1 MMTEGIKKRYEFVL
15 LFDVENGNPNG
26 DPDAGNMPRI
36 DAETSYGLVTDVC
49 LKRKIRNYV
58 DLVKSGVEGYDI
70 YVREGAVLN
79 TQHRKAYK
87 QINKEPESK
96 KLPKEK
102 EEAREVT
109 AFMCRHFFD
118 IRTFGA
124 VMTTE
129 INCGQVRGPVQ
140 LTFAR
145 SIDPIIQ
152 QEITI
157 TRMAVTS
164 EKDAEKKDR
173 EMGRKH
179 IIPYALYRAEGFV
192 SAPLAE
198 KTKFSEEDLSLLWE
212 ALVNMF
218 DHDRSA
224 ARGKMAARK
233 LIIFEHNNALGNASA
248 YKLFDK
254 VIVQKVDATR
264 PARAFGDYQISIE
277 KADIPEGVKLI
288 EKI

>member
-1 MMTEGIKKRYEFVL
+1 MFDVIQHRYEFVL

-36 DAETSYGLVTDVC
+36 DPETSHGLVTDVC

-58 DLVKSGVEGYDI
+58 DMVKDGAEGYDI

-79 TQHRKAYK
+79 AQHRKAYK
-87 QINKEPESK
+87 FVGIEPVEK
-96 KLPKEK
+96 KLPKD
-102 EEAREVT
+102 EEDARKIT
-109 AFMCRHFFD
+109 AFMCHHFFD

-129 INCGQVRGPVQ
+129 VNCGQVRGPVQ
-140 LTFAR
+140 IGFAR
-145 SIDPIIQ
+145 SIDPIVQ
-152 QEITI
+152 QEVTI

-179 IIPYALYRAEGFV
+179 IVPYALYRVEGFI

-198 KTKFSEEDLSLLWE
+198 KTGFSGVDLDLLWD
-212 ALVNMF
+212 ALANMF
-218 DHDRSA
+218 DHDRSS
-224 ARGKMAARK
+224 ARGKMATRR
-233 LIIFEHNNALGNASA
+233 LIVFEHESRFGNAPA
-248 YKLFDK
+248 HKLFDT
-254 VIVQKVDATR
+254 VAVRRIDTSRPPRAYSDYTVDVNVA
-264 PARAFGDYQISIE
+264 AV
-277 KADIPEGVKLI
+277 PEGVRVI
-288 EKI
+288 ERV